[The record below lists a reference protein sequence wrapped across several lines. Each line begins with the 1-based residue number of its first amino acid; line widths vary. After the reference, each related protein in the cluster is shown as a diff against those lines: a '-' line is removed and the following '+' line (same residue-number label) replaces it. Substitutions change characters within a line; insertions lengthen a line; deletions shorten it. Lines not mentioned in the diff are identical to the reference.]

1 MPRSCG
7 SRKEAPWRLFSLAIP
22 FAAAMPVAWLLPNH
36 YYPWLSAW
44 QEGAALA
51 LLFAAALL
59 CRARAGLP
67 ALWAA
72 TLVVAL
78 GSVGWQWASG
88 RIWFGGDALMAALYL
103 SAFGLAIALGAALA
117 PTAPAAPP
125 APATGGAFGPQHRG
139 LDFVDLFGAGLVV
152 GALVSTFIALVQWT
166 GAFSLGIWAAD
177 LPPGARPFANLAQ
190 PNHLCTLAFFGLAG
204 LALLREGGRIG
215 AAGWWSGAA
224 FLLLAMLMS
233 GSRTGLVQLAV
244 ALGLLLALGRRSAVR
259 IGARTMLLLLALLV
273 LGTLAWPALNHAL
286 LLAGERNAAGQLQGG
301 GRELLWPALA
311 DAIGREPW
319 SGYGWQQMVLA
330 QEAVALDHAP
340 IRRHFE
346 HSHNIVLDLLVWAG
360 VPVGALIALLAA
372 AALWQQL
379 RAVRDARALWLLLA
393 VCGVLVHAM
402 FEFPLEYA
410 YFLLPSGLA
419 LGAAWAMQVP
429 APPRRLPPALVP
441 AAGLALG
448 ALLFVI
454 ALDYLEAEQNHRILR
469 LESARIGV
477 TRLETPA
484 PRLRLLD
491 QQQAF
496 LEFARTEARRGM
508 SAAELEKMRRVS
520 QRFAYPPAML
530 RYAIAAGLN
539 GQPEVAARTL
549 ARLCRI
555 HPRVR
560 CEEARAGWQALQ
572 QRDPELRAVPLPPD
586 LP

>member
-1 MPRSCG
+1 VQGLILLLDSH
-7 SRKEAPWRLFSLAIP
+7 KEAPWRLFSLAIP
-22 FAAAMPVAWLLPNH
+22 VAAAIPVAWLLPNH

-44 QEGAALA
+44 QEGAALT

-59 CRARAGLP
+59 CRARSGLP

-72 TLVVAL
+72 ALVIAL
-78 GSVGWQWASG
+78 GSVAWQWASG
-88 RIWFGGDALMAALYL
+88 RIWFGGDALMAAFYL

-117 PTAPAAPP
+117 TPERA
-125 APATGGAFGPQHRG
+125 GEGAFGPGRRR
-139 LDFVDLFGAGLVV
+139 LDFVDLFGAGLVF
-152 GALVSTFIALVQWT
+152 GAVVSTYIALVQWT

-215 AAGWWSGAA
+215 AAGWWSGAT

-244 ALGLLLALGRRSAVR
+244 AIGLLLALGRRSAVR
-259 IGARTMLLLLALLV
+259 IGARTLLLLLALLV
-273 LGTLAWPALNHAL
+273 LGTLAWPTVNHAL

-301 GRELLWPALA
+301 GRELLWPALV

-360 VPVGALIALLAA
+360 VPVGGSIVLLAA
-372 AALWQQL
+372 AALWRQL
-379 RAVRDARALWLLLA
+379 RAVRDARALWLLVA

-419 LGAAWAMQVP
+419 LGAAWALQVP
-429 APPRRLPPALVP
+429 TPARRWPAAALPV
-441 AAGLALG
+441 AGLALG

-454 ALDYLEAEQNHRILR
+454 GLDYLEAEQNHRILR

-477 TRLETPA
+477 TKLETPA

-520 QRFAYPPAML
+520 QRFAYPPAMF

-555 HPRVR
+555 HPRAR
-560 CEEARAGWQALQ
+560 CDEARESWRTMQ
-572 QRDPELRAVPLPPD
+572 QRDAELRAVPLPQD

>member
-1 MPRSCG
+1 VQGLILLLDSH
-7 SRKEAPWRLFSLAIP
+7 KEAPWRLFSLAIP
-22 FAAAMPVAWLLPNH
+22 VAAAIPVAWLLPNH

-44 QEGAALA
+44 QEGAALT

-59 CRARAGLP
+59 CRARSGLP

-72 TLVVAL
+72 ALVIAL
-78 GSVGWQWASG
+78 GSVAWQWASG
-88 RIWFGGDALMAALYL
+88 RIWFGGDALMAAFYL

-117 PTAPAAPP
+117 TPERA
-125 APATGGAFGPQHRG
+125 GEGAFGPGRRR
-139 LDFVDLFGAGLVV
+139 LDFVDLFGAGLVF
-152 GALVSTFIALVQWT
+152 GAVVSTYIALVQWT

-215 AAGWWSGAA
+215 AAGWWSGAT

-244 ALGLLLALGRRSAVR
+244 AIGLLLALGRRSAVR
-259 IGARTMLLLLALLV
+259 IGARTLLLLLALLV
-273 LGTLAWPALNHAL
+273 LGTLAWPTVNHAL

-301 GRELLWPALA
+301 GRELLWPALV

-360 VPVGALIALLAA
+360 VPVGGSIVLLAA
-372 AALWQQL
+372 AALWRQL
-379 RAVRDARALWLLLA
+379 RAVRDARALWLLVA
-393 VCGVLVHAM
+393 VCGVLAHAM

-419 LGAAWAMQVP
+419 LGAAWALQVP
-429 APPRRLPPALVP
+429 TPARRWPAAALPV
-441 AAGLALG
+441 AGLALG

-454 ALDYLEAEQNHRILR
+454 GLDYLEAEQNHRILR

-477 TRLETPA
+477 TKLETPA

-520 QRFAYPPAML
+520 QRFAYPPAMF

-555 HPRVR
+555 HPRAR
-560 CEEARAGWQALQ
+560 CDEARESWRTMQ
-572 QRDPELRAVPLPPD
+572 QRDAELRAVPLPQD

>member
-72 TLVVAL
+72 ALVVAL

-103 SAFGLAIALGAALA
+103 SAFGLAIALGAALT
-117 PTAPAAPP
+117 PTAPP
-125 APATGGAFGPQHRG
+125 APATGGAFGPQHRS
-139 LDFVDLFGAGLVV
+139 LDFVDLFGAGLVF

-204 LALLREGGRIG
+204 LALLRDGGRIG

-244 ALGLLLALGRRSAVR
+244 AIGLLLALGRRSAVR
-259 IGARTMLLLLALLV
+259 IGARTVLLLLALLV

-330 QEAVALDHAP
+330 QEAVALDHPAVQ
-340 IRRHFE
+340 RHFE

-360 VPVGALIALLAA
+360 VPIGGSIVLLAA
-372 AALWQQL
+372 AALWRQL
-379 RAVRDARALWLLLA
+379 RAVRDARALWLLVA
-393 VCGVLVHAM
+393 VCGVVVHAM

-410 YFLLPSGLA
+410 YFLLPGGLA
-419 LGAAWAMQVP
+419 LGAAWALQVP
-429 APPRRLPPALVP
+429 TPARRWPAPALP

-508 SAAELEKMRRVS
+508 SAAELEWMRKVS
-520 QRFAYPPAML
+520 QRFAYPPAMF
-530 RYAIAAGLN
+530 RYALAAGLN
-539 GQPEVAARTL
+539 GHPEVAARTL
-549 ARLCRI
+549 AQLCSI
-555 HPRVR
+555 HPLTR
-560 CEEARAGWQALQ
+560 CEEARDGWRTLQ
-572 QRDPELRAVPLPPD
+572 ERYPELREVPPPALPTRH
-586 LP
+586 